1 MKSKPGLITSYLY
14 SMSLTIILFFLL
26 VGYLL
31 INDEFSKFHK
41 ESAETRIHA
50 IESQKILIKNEVD
63 KLVDYIHYKKSLAE
77 ERLRKEVKNRTYE
90 ALQMATY
97 IYKQNSE
104 KPINVIETMIHD
116 ALYAIS
122 WDQDRGYYFA
132 EDMDGTELVN
142 RNNPDL
148 EGINILDIQ
157 DSNGTYL
164 VREIIAVARSK
175 KGEGFCSYY
184 WNKPG
189 HPGVLVPKISYVKYF
204 QPLDWVIGTGKYL
217 QDEED
222 VVKKEIMAR
231 IREISKTTSGFSLRY
246 GTWQGRNLLDST
258 NESSVLH
265 SLDQANI
272 NTVEKLIANA
282 RSGGGFISDNRPAP
296 ENQPAA
302 TKISYSQA
310 ISDWQWY
317 IGAEINLQKIERTIK
332 LSQMRLKKET
342 KKEIIQIS
350 LALLFLLICAY
361 IIARVLTGKIKKN
374 IAIFNNFFTTA
385 ATQATKLNQEDISFI
400 EFNKLATSA
409 NTMIEKRL
417 KAEQALK
424 ESESRFFRVIENAH
438 IPMVITCDN
447 EQIEFLNRKFI
458 KTFGYTLD
466 DIPTLDKWW
475 VNAYPDINYRKK
487 AQKTWF
493 TELEKMATGKQ
504 LIRNQTWDVTC
515 KDGSVR
521 EIEFIFTP
529 VGLHGLITFHDYTDE
544 NQAAREKKRLEK
556 ELHQAQKMEAIG
568 LLAGG
573 VAHDLNN
580 ILSGVTSYPE
590 LLLMR
595 LPEDSNLRRPL
606 ETILKSGQRAAEV
619 VSDLLTIARGAAN
632 KKESTDL
639 HQIINEYLNSP
650 EHEKTL
656 RENPELTLTT
666 EFAKDLP
673 NIFGSPIHV
682 KKCLMNLIINS
693 AEAIVNEGKIE
704 ISTHTLKPDDPL
716 INKLSLTPGKYTI
729 LRVRDNGHGISKND
743 IEHIF
748 EPFYSKKI
756 MGKSGSGL
764 GLAVVWNTMLE
775 HGGRVTVQSDR
786 QGSTFDLYFPATS
799 EKADPRPMETPLPE
813 IKGKQEKILVVDD
826 EPLQLEVARQILEE
840 LNYQVETVSSGEE
853 AIEWLQTQ
861 AADLIILDMIMDP
874 GINGR
879 ETFAQ
884 IKNLRPRQK
893 AIIASGFSENE
904 EIKEAQKIGAGTF
917 IKKPYSIEE
926 LGLAVKQKLAE
937 KKENLRHERVIDSS

>member
-1 MKSKPGLITSYLY
+1 MKSKPGLITTYLY

-31 INDEFSKFHK
+31 INDEFKKFHK
-41 ESAETRIHA
+41 ESTETRIHA
-50 IESQKILIKNEVD
+50 IESQKTLIKNEVD

-77 ERLRKEVKNRTYE
+77 ERVRNEVKNRTYE
-90 ALQMATY
+90 AHQMATH
-97 IYKQNSE
+97 IYKQNSD

-122 WDQDRGYYFA
+122 WDRGRGYYFA

-148 EGINILDIQ
+148 EGINILDLQ

-175 KGEGFCSYY
+175 KEEGFCSYY

-189 HPGVLVPKISYVKYF
+189 HPGVLEPKISYVKYF

-217 QDEED
+217 QDEENA
-222 VVKKEIMAR
+222 VKKETQAR
-231 IREISKTTSGFSLRY
+231 IREISKTTSGFSLRF
-246 GTWQGRNLLDST
+246 GTWQGRNLLDSA
-258 NESSVLH
+258 NENRASQ
-265 SLDQANI
+265 SLDPGEI

-296 ENQPAA
+296 ENRS
-302 TKISYSQA
+302 TVTETSYSQA

-317 IGAEINLQKIERTIK
+317 VGAVIDLQKVEKAIK

-342 KKEIIQIS
+342 KKEIIQIA
-350 LALLFLLICAY
+350 LALLFLLLCAY
-361 IIARVLTGKIKKN
+361 FIARVLTGKIKKN
-374 IAIFNNFFTTA
+374 IAIFDNFFTTA
-385 ATQATKLNQEDISFI
+385 ATQATKLNQEDISFV

-409 NTMIEKRL
+409 NTMIEERL

-424 ESESRFFRVIENAH
+424 ESENRFFSVIENAH
-438 IPMVITCDN
+438 IPMGITRDN
-447 EQIEFLNRKFI
+447 GETEFLNRKFT

-475 VNAYPDINYRKK
+475 EKAYPDINYRKEV
-487 AQKTWF
+487 QKTWF
-493 TELEKMATGKQ
+493 SKLDKASSGEPFEAKTQ
-504 LIRNQTWDVTC
+504 IRNVTC
-515 KDGSVR
+515 KDGSIR
-521 EIEFIFTP
+521 EIMFHFTP
-529 VGLHGLITFHDYTDE
+529 VGRHGLVTFHDYTDE
-544 NQAAREKKRLEK
+544 NRVAREKKRLEK

-595 LPEDSNLRRPL
+595 LPTDSDLRRPL

-619 VSDLLTIARGAAN
+619 VSDLLTIARGIAN

-639 HQIINEYLNSP
+639 HQIINEYLTSP

-656 RENPELTLTT
+656 RENPKLTLTT
-666 EFAKDLP
+666 EFAKNLP
-673 NIFGSPIHV
+673 NIFGSQIHIR
-682 KKCLMNLIINS
+682 KCLMNLIINS
-693 AEAIVNEGKIE
+693 AEAIVDEGEIE
-704 ISTHTLKPDDPL
+704 ISTHTLKRNDPL
-716 INKLSLTPGKYTI
+716 VNKLSLSPDEYTI
-729 LRVRDNGHGISKND
+729 LRVRDNGPGISEND

-756 MGKSGSGL
+756 QGKSGSGL
-764 GLAVVWNTMLE
+764 GLAVVWNTIQE
-775 HGGRVTVQSDR
+775 HGGRVTVQSDS
-786 QGSTFDLYFPATS
+786 QGSTFDLYFPATDEKVALRS
-799 EKADPRPMETPLPE
+799 EELPLPE

-826 EPLQLEVARQILEE
+826 EPLQREVARQILEE

-853 AIEWLQTQ
+853 AIKWLQQ
-861 AADLIILDMIMDP
+861 RAADLIILDMVMDP

-884 IKNLRPRQK
+884 SRNLLPQQK
-893 AIIASGFSENE
+893 AIIVSGYSENK

-917 IKKPYSIEE
+917 VKKPYSIEE
-926 LGLAVKQKLAE
+926 LGLAVKQELAE
-937 KKENLRHERVIDSS
+937 KREE

>member
-1 MKSKPGLITSYLY
+1 MKSKPGLITTYLY

-31 INDEFSKFHK
+31 INDEFNKFHK
-41 ESAETRIHA
+41 ESAETRTLA
-50 IESQKILIKNEVD
+50 IESQKSLIKNEVE

-77 ERLRKEVKNRTYE
+77 ERVRNEVKNRAYE
-90 ALQMATY
+90 AHQMATY
-97 IYKQNSE
+97 IYKQNSD
-104 KPINVIETMIHD
+104 KPLSVIETMVHD
-116 ALYAIS
+116 ALFAIS

-142 RNNPDL
+142 RNNPGL

-164 VREIIAVARSK
+164 VREIIAAARSK

-189 HPGVLVPKISYVKYF
+189 HPGVLVPKITYVKYF
-204 QPLDWVIGTGKYL
+204 KPLDWVIGTGKYL

-231 IREISKTTSGFSLRY
+231 IREISKTTSGFSLRF

-258 NESSVLH
+258 NESPVLH
-265 SLDQANI
+265 SLNQANI

-296 ENQPAA
+296 ENRS
-302 TKISYSQA
+302 TVTEISYSQA

-317 IGAEINLQKIERTIK
+317 VGAVIDLQKIEKAIK

-342 KKEIIQIS
+342 KKDIIQIA
-350 LALLFLLICAY
+350 LALLFLLLCAY
-361 IIARVLTGKIKKN
+361 FIARVLTGKIKKN
-374 IAIFNNFFTTA
+374 IAIFDIFFTTA
-385 ATQATKLNQEDISFI
+385 ATQATKINQEKISFV
-400 EFNKLATSA
+400 EFNKLAVSA
-409 NTMIEKRL
+409 NIMIEKRF

-424 ESESRFFRVIENAH
+424 ESENRFFRVIENAH
-438 IPMVITCDN
+438 IPMGITRDN
-447 EQIEFLNRKFI
+447 GETEFLNRKFTEI
-458 KTFGYTLD
+458 FGYTLD
-466 DIPTLDKWW
+466 DIPTIDKWW
-475 VNAYPDINYRKK
+475 EKAYPDINYRKEL
-487 AQKTWF
+487 QKTWF
-493 TELEKMATGKQ
+493 SKLDKVTSGELFDPLTMT
-504 LIRNQTWDVTC
+504 RNVTC
-515 KDGSVR
+515 KDGSIR
-521 EIEFIFTP
+521 EVMFHLTP
-529 VGLHGLITFHDYTDE
+529 VGQQGLITFHDYTDE
-544 NQAAREKKRLEK
+544 NQAAREKNRLEK
-556 ELHQAQKMEAIG
+556 ELHQAQKMEALG

-590 LLLMR
+590 LLLLR
-595 LPEDSNLRRPL
+595 LPADSDLRRPL

-619 VSDLLTIARGAAN
+619 VSDLLTIARGIAN

-639 HQIINEYLNSP
+639 HQIINEYLSSP

-656 RENPELTLTT
+656 RENPKLTLST
-666 EFAKDLP
+666 EFAKNLP
-673 NIFGSPIHV
+673 NIFGSPIHIR
-682 KKCLMNLIINS
+682 KCLMNLIINS
-693 AEAIVNEGKIE
+693 AEAIVNQGEIK
-704 ISTHTLKPDDPL
+704 ISTQTLKPDDPL
-716 INKLSLTPGKYTI
+716 VNKLSLAPGKYTI
-729 LRVRDNGHGISKND
+729 LSVKDNGSGIPEND

-764 GLAVVWNTMLE
+764 GLAVIWNTMQD
-775 HGGRVTVQSDR
+775 HGGLVTVESDS
-786 QGSTFDLYFPATS
+786 QGSTFNLYFPATG
-799 EKADPRPMETPLPE
+799 EKADPRLQELPLPE

-826 EPLQLEVARQILEE
+826 EPLQLEIARHILEE
-840 LNYQVETVSSGEE
+840 LNYQIETVSSGEE
-853 AIEWLQTQ
+853 AIKWLQEQ

-874 GINGR
+874 GINGC

-884 IKNLRPRQK
+884 IRILRPQQK
-893 AIIASGFSENE
+893 AIIVSGFSKNE
-904 EIKEAQKIGAGTF
+904 EIKKAQKIGAGTF
-917 IKKPYSIEE
+917 VKKPYSIEE
-926 LGLAVKQKLAE
+926 LGLAVKQELMAK
-937 KKENLRHERVIDSS
+937 